1 MQTFWHSAEK
11 DGSIVLFNCDSIP
24 STSCI
29 GSRNIG
35 DIGNIGV
42 IQRPIGFRDIGSAG
56 YKDTQDR
63 RDKLERAKLRL
74 SQGIPEATMDY
85 YDRFQ
90 RFYNLPNTLTVVL
103 TKENRRIMEDR
114 RYDERIPLW
123 RRKTIEWAIEQGD
136 AIKKCAKAMK
146 TVAEDCAT
154 GKERRDNLAAR
165 FNSELAPRSWGQV
178 LDRWIANRDD
188 ALAEQKKDEEEERRR
203 TRIVTKCRSNGTA
216 LQLAEMK
223 IKRLESALADQ
234 ERLYQSLRKL
244 HSQARL
250 ECAEAQME
258 CAEVDR
264 KCAKRNT
271 KRKRNQPVH
280 NSEDDNPYFSGQYRQ
295 EIEAADRHNSI
306 QDHQWKTTE
315 RDSEDHEEEGS
326 SPAGLR
332 YLPFKCS
339 MCSPA
344 CKELATS
351 ISKGEPEWKDWYKR
365 HPDLDMPERYKTA
378 PTHTPTKG
386 KNKGDDMAPSG
397 SHHSEDAH
405 TWTLS
410 FSRKESL
417 IRISKRHIKTKDKEE
432 IKRPSARG
440 AKRENALANVDK
452 TEDLDR
458 SAGATAVLLD

>member
-1 MQTFWHSAEK
+1 MNS
-11 DGSIVLFNCDSIP
+11 GIMMI
-24 STSCI
+24 STL
-29 GSRNIG
+29 
-35 DIGNIGV
+35 
-42 IQRPIGFRDIGSAG
+42 
-56 YKDTQDR
+56 KDTQDR

-74 SQGIPEATMDY
+74 KQGIPEATMNY

-90 RFYNLPNTLTVVL
+90 RFHNLPNTLTVVL

-136 AIKKCAKAMK
+136 AIKKCTKAMK
-146 TVAEDCAT
+146 TVAEDCAV

-178 LDRWIANRDD
+178 LDQWIANRDD
-188 ALAEQKKDEEEERRR
+188 VLAEQKKDGEEERRR

-216 LQLAEMK
+216 LQLAETK

-244 HSQARL
+244 HRQARL
-250 ECAEAQME
+250 ECVEAQME

-264 KCAKRNT
+264 KCTKRNT
-271 KRKRNQPVH
+271 KRKRKEENQPVH
-280 NSEDDNPYFSGQYRQ
+280 NSEDDNPYFSEQYRQ
-295 EIEAADRHNSI
+295 ESEAADGHNSI
-306 QDHQWKTTE
+306 QDDQWKTTKQ
-315 RDSEDHEEEGS
+315 DSEDHEEEGS
-326 SPAGLR
+326 SPA
-332 YLPFKCS
+332 
-339 MCSPA
+339 
-344 CKELATS
+344 
-351 ISKGEPEWKDWYKR
+351 
-365 HPDLDMPERYKTA
+365 ERYKTA

-386 KNKGDDMAPSG
+386 KNKGDDTAPSG

-410 FSRKESL
+410 FSHKESHIRL
-417 IRISKRHIKTKDKEE
+417 IKRHTKTRDKEE
-432 IKRPSARG
+432 VRRPNTRG

-452 TEDLDR
+452 TEDRSDR
-458 SAGATAVLLD
+458 ATVVLLD